1 MIVFDYG
8 GTASAVVVDV
18 IPAGNGVFSVSGA
31 RITSRD
37 VAREQSASWV
47 SCADVLLMRD
57 LSECAI
63 SGLHGRIVC
72 ADALIVRAMYDGPR
86 VVIACW

>member
-8 GTASAVVVDV
+8 GTASAVLVDV

-31 RITSRD
+31 TITPRD
-37 VAREQSASWV
+37 VAMERSASWV

-57 LSECAI
+57 LSECAVN
-63 SGLHGRIVC
+63 GLHGHIVC
-72 ADALIVRAMYDGPR
+72 ADALVVRAMYDGPR
-86 VVIACW
+86 MTIACW